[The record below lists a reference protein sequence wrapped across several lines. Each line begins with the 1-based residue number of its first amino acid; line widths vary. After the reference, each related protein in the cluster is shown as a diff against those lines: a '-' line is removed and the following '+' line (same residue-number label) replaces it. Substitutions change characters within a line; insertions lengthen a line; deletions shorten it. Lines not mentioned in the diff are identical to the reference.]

1 MKVKKSYFIYE
12 RLEDI
17 KTYIKEGEKD
27 KNNTHNTMQSYKQ
40 YTQTYKLLDSYDTT
54 GRPVY
59 DTAGRPVIQL
69 LDDSKLIISTESY
82 KSFKIKP

>member
-17 KTYIKEGEKD
+17 KTYIKDGEKD

-40 YTQTYKLLDSYDTT
+40 YTQTYKLLDSYEYMTLPEDQYMTLPE
-54 GRPVY
+54 G
-59 DTAGRPVIQL
+59 Q
-69 LDDSKLIISTESY
+69 
-82 KSFKIKP
+82 